1 MLRIFY
7 LSNISV
13 VNFNKRLKSH
23 FVNAQNRYKQ
33 RGDKFLLILN
43 EAAKCE
49 AFQIIKEYLCPPFFF
64 PITTLMLR
72 KKTSSSSSQ
81 AHFSSASHAEKPQ
94 KYRSTDLFGDLSD
107 RKVETAVVLDCTE
120 KQDLRYLEIHR
131 DVNNQIHKNQ
141 ETNLTLLIS
150 LQVMLK

>member
-7 LSNISV
+7 LSNISA

-64 PITTLMLR
+64 PHDNLDV
-72 KKTSSSSSQ
+72 KK
-81 AHFSSASHAEKPQ
+81 E
-94 KYRSTDLFGDLSD
+94 
-107 RKVETAVVLDCTE
+107 
-120 KQDLRYLEIHR
+120 
-131 DVNNQIHKNQ
+131 
-141 ETNLTLLIS
+141 NL
-150 LQVMLK
+150 